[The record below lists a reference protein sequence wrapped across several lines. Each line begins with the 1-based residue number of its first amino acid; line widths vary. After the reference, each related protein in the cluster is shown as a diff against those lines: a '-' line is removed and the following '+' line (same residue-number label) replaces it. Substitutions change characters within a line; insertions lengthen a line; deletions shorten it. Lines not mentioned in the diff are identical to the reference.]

1 MQQERKGRSELKMYH
16 VSSSPHVK
24 SKLTTKSIMG
34 DVIIALLPPS
44 IFGIINY
51 QNLFG
56 MEYGIRSA
64 LLILLTVAACV
75 ISEYIF
81 DSCT

>member
-1 MQQERKGRSELKMYH
+1 MYH

-56 MEYGIRSA
+56 MES
-64 LLILLTVAACV
+64 VQHC
-75 ISEYIF
+75 
-81 DSCT
+81 